1 MATTALLHTLTT
13 TLTTTLLSGDAGAA
27 EVTLSPSTTTTTTTA
42 AAAAALP
49 SGGRPAPPDYLLH
62 TQFVCDRV
70 LIPLVVTFGV
80 VGNLLSLVVLTR
92 KEMASPTNCFL
103 TALAISD
110 LSLLLLQVPMFFG
123 LNPSVAATDSFIIF
137 LRYYTVIM

>member
-13 TLTTTLLSGDAGAA
+13 TLTTSLLSGDAD
-27 EVTLSPSTTTTTTTA
+27 VTLAPSATTTTTTTAA

-70 LIPLVVTFGV
+70 LVPVVVTFGLL
-80 VGNLLSLVVLTR
+80 GNLLSLVVLTR

-123 LNPSVAATDSFIIF
+123 LSPSVAATDSFILF

>member
-13 TLTTTLLSGDAGAA
+13 SLLSGDAD
-27 EVTLSPSTTTTTTTA
+27 VTLAPSATITTTTTAA

-70 LIPLVVTFGV
+70 LVPVVVTFGLL
-80 VGNLLSLVVLTR
+80 GNLLSLVVLTR

-123 LNPSVAATDSFIIF
+123 LSPSVAATDSFILF